1 MNAMMTFPAPM
12 AREFP
17 PWRMQAGWAS
27 ACPWW
32 SSTPSSPGFG
42 LSSSR
47 RYIRGDNK
55 VLTARIRMERW
66 TSFKKKWHSSIPKHE
81 GKESNQRET
90 SRTWEDKQPW
100 DSGIIWRRKYNLQRP
115 WISLSKL
122 LKSKLLTRCWCSSSS
137 WSFSGSSRSQS
148 SSQAGETSSKG
159 ACCNFYIYHG
169 NCN

>member
-17 PWRMQAGWAS
+17 RWRMQAGWAS

-47 RYIRGDNK
+47 RFIRGNKK
-55 VLTARIRMERW
+55 VLTIRIRMERW
-66 TSFKKKWHSSIPKHE
+66 TSFKKNGIQVFPNMKVKKVIREKRAALGKINSHE
-81 GKESNQRET
+81 IQVLFDV
-90 SRTWEDKQPW
+90 ED
-100 DSGIIWRRKYNLQRP
+100 IICNNLE
-115 WISLSKL
+115 LVFKL
-122 LKSKLLTRCWCSSSS
+122 LKRKLLTRCWCSSSS
-137 WSFSGSSRSQS
+137 WSCSGSSRSQS

>member
-1 MNAMMTFPAPM
+1 MTLTAPT

-17 PWRMQAGWAS
+17 RWRMQAGWAS

-47 RYIRGDNK
+47 RFIRGDKK

-66 TSFKKKWHSSIPKHE
+66 TSFKKWHSSIPKHE

-100 DSGIIWRRKYNLQRP
+100 DSGIPSFLSVFYDVEAIICNQLELVKVSNYLPGSDALYHLDLPLVLPEAKVHHRLGRLLQRVP
-115 WISLSKL
+115 AATFLINM
-122 LKSKLLTRCWCSSSS
+122 
-137 WSFSGSSRSQS
+137 
-148 SSQAGETSSKG
+148 ETF
-159 ACCNFYIYHG
+159 NT
-169 NCN
+169 